1 VSTLARLAAVCDANL
16 GEASAINDP
25 ASRVGG
31 VIASWLFVSDDRAGA
46 VPIIVS
52 GNAEVAA

>member
-1 VSTLARLAAVCDANL
+1 MLARLAAVCDADL

-31 VIASWLFVSDDRAGA
+31 VIASWLFVSDNRAGA
-46 VPIIVS
+46 VPVIVS
-52 GNAEVAA
+52 GNAEVTA